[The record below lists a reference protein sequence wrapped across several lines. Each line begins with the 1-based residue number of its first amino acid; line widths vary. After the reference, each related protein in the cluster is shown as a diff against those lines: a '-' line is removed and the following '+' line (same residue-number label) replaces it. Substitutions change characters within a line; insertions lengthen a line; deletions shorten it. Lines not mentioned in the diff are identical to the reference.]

1 MSAELCYIV
10 SDDESVT
17 VEMNVH
23 GTLILTV
30 SDPDETAT
38 IYFKSSEI
46 EKVETL
52 ISALQEWVKHVK
64 EDT

>member
-1 MSAELCYIV
+1 MSSELCYIENGEERV
-10 SDDESVT
+10 S
-17 VEMNVH
+17 VEMNAR

-30 SDPDETAT
+30 NDIDCDAAIT
-38 IYFKSSEI
+38 FKSSEI

-64 EDT
+64 EDA